1 MSQFEFQRF
10 VMIGQYLP
18 TGSWVH
24 RLDPR
29 TRLVCGMLLLVAIAV
44 APRLG
49 GVTLAFVGAAGMIC
63 LARVSLGYAL
73 RGLLPPLPFVG
84 FLALLQ
90 VFFGP
95 LRAAAW
101 LDWGLLHISPG
112 SVLAG
117 IVLVVRFAALMLTLS
132 LVSFSLATGELIHG
146 LAALLRPLAALG
158 LPTYDFVLMVQ
169 VALHFIPL
177 LAYEAE
183 RIAKAQASRGADWG
197 TGRGGLLRR
206 ARQML
211 PMLIPLFLTTLHRSE
226 TMALAMESRCYHS
239 TMRTSLVALHFRRSD
254 AVALAVVLGLIVAVV
269 SL

>member
-10 VMIGQYLP
+10 VMVGQYLP

-29 TRLVCGMLLLVAIAV
+29 TRLVCGTLLLAAIAV
-44 APRLG
+44 APRLS
-49 GVTLAFVGAAGMIC
+49 GVALAFLGVIGVIC
-63 LARVSLGYAL
+63 LARVSPGYAL
-73 RGLLPPLPFVG
+73 RALLPSLPFVG
-84 FLALLQ
+84 LLALLQ

-95 LRAAAW
+95 ARAGAW
-101 LDWGLLHISPG
+101 LDFGPLHVSAQ

-117 IVLVVRFAALMLTLS
+117 MTLVARFAALMLTLG
-132 LVSFSLATGELIHG
+132 LVSFTLATDELIQG
-146 LAALLRPLAALG
+146 LASLLRPLAALG

-169 VALHFIPL
+169 VALHFMPL

-183 RIAKAQASRGADWG
+183 RITKAQASRGADWG

-206 ARQML
+206 ARQAL
-211 PMLIPLFLTTLHRSE
+211 PMLIPLFLATLHRAE
-226 TMALAMESRCYHS
+226 TMALAMESRCYRS
-239 TMRTSLVALHFRRSD
+239 AGRTSLVTLRFRYSD
-254 AVALAVVLGLIVAVV
+254 AIALAAAAGLIVAIV